1 MHRINI
7 FCGNYG
13 SGKTEISLN
22 TALRCA
28 AQRPTTLVDL
38 DIVNPYF
45 RSSEQTEMLSR
56 HGVSVL
62 CPTFANTSVDI
73 PSLPASIQSI
83 FADKS
88 RTVIIDV
95 GGDDTGS
102 TALGRYHGF
111 LSREDVCACLVV
123 NARRPFSKGA
133 DELMVMLEDIQSK
146 ARIKMDCI
154 INNTN
159 MACLTTVSD
168 IMYGAEVTEELS
180 ARCGIPV
187 KCVCGTKALLEQL
200 PDSYKVPRFPIE
212 IYMRPDWLDE
222 TSISE
227 DVQ

>member
-1 MHRINI
+1 
-7 FCGNYG
+7 
-13 SGKTEISLN
+13 
-22 TALRCA
+22 
-28 AQRPTTLVDL
+28 
-38 DIVNPYF
+38 
-45 RSSEQTEMLSR
+45 
-56 HGVSVL
+56 
-62 CPTFANTSVDI
+62 
-73 PSLPASIQSI
+73 
-83 FADKS
+83 
-88 RTVIIDV
+88 
-95 GGDDTGS
+95 
-102 TALGRYHGF
+102 
-111 LSREDVCACLVV
+111 
-123 NARRPFSKGA
+123 
-133 DELMVMLEDIQSK
+133 MVMLEDIQSK

-159 MACLTTVSD
+159 MARLTTVSD